1 MRLRRADGLAL
12 AAMVGWGGAYVP
24 SAWLIERW
32 PLLVGAGARFALGGL
47 ILMAVLAIAGRSL
60 RPRVGWPVVGWI
72 ALTQT
77 VLFYAAVFWGI
88 AHAGAGVAA
97 LLSNTDPLFIAVL
110 AALLLG
116 ERLSA
121 LQWSGVVVGLVGA
134 GVVVWEG
141 PLWPVA
147 LSGDALIVLGG
158 ALVWSIGTVA
168 VVRRVRD
175 RADPLALAAWQM
187 LVGGLVLIGAGLVAE
202 GAPTADLGA
211 IGLAMLIAVI
221 GAALPLGFFYLAL
234 VDAPA
239 GEVSAW
245 FFLVPVIGVLSA
257 WALLGETPGVGLVVG
272 LVTICAGLWLVMAR
286 RVDPPEAL
294 VESRPPP

>member
-12 AAMVGWGGAYVP
+12 AAMVGWGAAYVP

-32 PLLVGAGARFALGGL
+32 PLLVGAGARFALGGVL
-47 ILMAVLAIAGRSL
+47 LLAVLALAGRTL
-60 RPRVGWPVVGWI
+60 APRVGWGVVAWI

-97 LLSNTDPLFIAVL
+97 LLSNTDPLFIAAL
-110 AALLLG
+110 AALFLG

-121 LQWSGVVVGLVGA
+121 RQWTGVLVGLVGA

-141 PLWPVA
+141 PLWPVT

-158 ALVWSIGTVA
+158 AVVWSIGTIAVA
-168 VVRRVRD
+168 QRVRAQ
-175 RADPLALAAWQM
+175 ADPLALAAWQM
-187 LVGGLVLIGAGLVAE
+187 LVGGVVLIGAGLVVE
-202 GAPTADLGA
+202 GAPAADPQAL
-211 IGLAMLIAVI
+211 GLAALTAVV
-221 GAALPLGFFYLAL
+221 GAALPLGLFYLAL
-234 VDAPA
+234 VRAPA

-272 LVTICAGLWLVMAR
+272 LTTICAGLWLVMAR
-286 RVDPPEAL
+286 RVDTPEAL

>member
-1 MRLRRADGLAL
+1 MAL

-47 ILMAVLAIAGRSL
+47 LLLSVLAIAGRPL
-60 RPRVGWPVVGWI
+60 RPRVGWGVVGWI

-88 AHAGAGVAA
+88 AHAGAGIAA

-116 ERLSA
+116 ERLSTR
-121 LQWSGVVVGLVGA
+121 QWAGVVVGLVGA

-158 ALVWSIGTVA
+158 AVVWSIGTVTVA
-168 VVRRVRD
+168 RRVRG

-187 LVGGLVLIGAGLVAE
+187 LAGGVVLIGAGLVVE
-202 GAPTADLGA
+202 GVPAADGEALALALLTAVLGA
-211 IGLAMLIAVI
+211 AM
-221 GAALPLGFFYLAL
+221 PLGLFYLAL
-234 VDAPA
+234 ARAPA

-257 WALLGETPGVGLVVG
+257 WALLGETPGPGLLVGLT
-272 LVTICAGLWLVMAR
+272 TICAGLWLVMAR
-286 RVDPPEAL
+286 RVAAPGPL

>member
-1 MRLRRADGLAL
+1 MAL
-12 AAMVGWGGAYVP
+12 AAMAGWGVAYVP

-47 ILMAVLAIAGRSL
+47 LLMAILAVTGRPL
-60 RPRVGWPVVGWI
+60 APRVGWGVVGWI

-88 AHAGAGVAA
+88 AHAGAGIAA

-121 LQWSGVVVGLVGA
+121 RQWAGVVVGLVGA

-141 PLWPVA
+141 PLWPVE
-147 LSGDALIVLGG
+147 LSGDALIVLAG
-158 ALVWSIGTVA
+158 AVIWSIGTVSVA
-168 VVRRVRD
+168 RGVRD

-187 LVGGLVLIGAGLVAE
+187 LLGGGVLIGLGLAAE
-202 GAPTADLGA
+202 GVPAPDGEALALALLTAL
-211 IGLAMLIAVI
+211 I
-221 GAALPLGFFYLAL
+221 GAALPLGLFYLAL
-234 VDAPA
+234 ARAPA

-272 LVTICAGLWLVMAR
+272 LITICAGLWLVMAR
-286 RVDPPEAL
+286 RVGARGAL